1 MRAGLGTLVASVLL
15 ALTPLALGR
24 WDVNRY
30 LVAFGF
36 VGGCVGAS
44 ILLHG
49 FWDWLRGGGAPAD
62 AERERPRHAG

>member
-1 MRAGLGTLVASVLL
+1 MRAGLATLVFSVLL
-15 ALTPLALGR
+15 ALTPLVLGR
-24 WDVNRY
+24 WDLNRY

-49 FWDWLRGGGAPAD
+49 FWDWLRGGDMVAD
-62 AERERPRHAG
+62 AGGERPPHDP